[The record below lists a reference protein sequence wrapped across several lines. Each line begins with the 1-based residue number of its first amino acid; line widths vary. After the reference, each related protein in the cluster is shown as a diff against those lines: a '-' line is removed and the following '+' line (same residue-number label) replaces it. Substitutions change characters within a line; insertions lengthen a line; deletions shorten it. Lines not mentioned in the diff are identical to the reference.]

1 MQVIKERAM
10 KIGKDYIGVGVGA
23 FILNENNE
31 LLLHKRAVPAEEGH
45 WCIPGGRLE
54 MFEMLEHAVIR
65 EVKEET
71 DLDIEVVKLM
81 GICDHIIKE
90 ENAHWGAASYLCK
103 VKSGEAKIMEPDK
116 ASDMKWFD
124 LNELP
129 DKLTITTKKALSDYR
144 KLEM

>member
-1 MQVIKERAM
+1 M